1 MAKTILRRWIT
12 CALLAAP
19 VLLTLTSVQGH
30 QQGGTVVYE
39 AARLIV
45 GDGGNYTLPNMLSGF
60 RATERYPQ
68 DFSPGVMPASPPA
81 RDTFR
86 VPASLSAEASMG
98 QKHIILRGM
107 RVATGD
113 VFLGR
118 GGGTGL
124 ESSVVGLS
132 VDVAEMDKKDLS
144 EVRREADVIAVAPSV
159 PMKLIEPVQT
169 GAAPA
174 APDAMTWGVKAVGA
188 DTSPFTGSGI
198 VACVLDTGIDASH
211 PAFAG
216 IQIIENDFTGEG
228 NGDHHGHGTHCAGTI
243 FGRDTEG
250 TRIGVARGVNK
261 ALIGKVLGAQGGSSD
276 GIANA
281 IQWAVING
289 AHVISMSLGIDFP
302 GLVARLIGQGFPPEL
317 ATSRALEAYRAN
329 VQLFERLA
337 ALVRTQS
344 LFTQPTLII
353 AAAGNESE
361 RDTNPD
367 FEIAVSPPAVA
378 EGIVSTAALQ
388 HTTEGLVV
396 APFSNTGANVSGPGV
411 GVTSARAGGGLV
423 SMSGTSMA
431 CPHVAGVAALW
442 AEKVREIGPF
452 TGAHVLSRVLASGT
466 SEPLKAGFDPFDVGT
481 GLVRAP
487 QA

>member
-1 MAKTILRRWIT
+1 
-12 CALLAAP
+12 
-19 VLLTLTSVQGH
+19 
-30 QQGGTVVYE
+30 
-39 AARLIV
+39 
-45 GDGGNYTLPNMLSGF
+45 
-60 RATERYPQ
+60 
-68 DFSPGVMPASPPA
+68 
-81 RDTFR
+81 
-86 VPASLSAEASMG
+86 
-98 QKHIILRGM
+98 
-107 RVATGD
+107 

-118 GGGTGL
+118 DAGL

-132 VDVAEMDKKDLS
+132 VDVAEMDTRDLS
-144 EVRREADVIAVAPSV
+144 EVRREPDVIAVAPSV

-169 GAAPA
+169 GPAPA
-174 APDAMTWGVKAVGA
+174 AEATAWGITAVGA

-198 VACVLDTGIDASH
+198 VACVLDTGIDATH

-216 IQIIENDFTGEG
+216 VEIVEADFTGEG

-243 FGRDTEG
+243 FGRDTDG
-250 TRIGVARGVNK
+250 TRIGVARGVTR
-261 ALIGKVLGAQGGSSD
+261 ALVGKVLGEQGGSSD

-281 IQWAVING
+281 IQWAVVNG

-317 ATSRALEAYRAN
+317 ATSRALEGYRAN

-361 RDTNPD
+361 RDINPN

-378 EGIVSTAALQ
+378 EGIVSVAALQ
-388 HTTEGLVV
+388 QAADGLVV
-396 APFSNTGANVSGPGV
+396 ASFSNTGANVSGPGV

-442 AEKVREIGPF
+442 AEKVRDIGPF
-452 TGAHVLSRVLASGT
+452 TGGHVLNRLLASGT
-466 SEPLKAGFDPFDVGT
+466 SAPLKAGFDPFDVGT
-481 GLVRAP
+481 GLARAP